1 MACLCVGS
9 GCPFMDEGI
18 KMHCSICP
26 YSDGEEDYPEGS
38 I

>member
-1 MACLCVGS
+1 MACLCTGS
-9 GCPFMDEGI
+9 GCPFIEEGI
-18 KMHCSICP
+18 QMRCSICP